1 MKIKILEKIP
11 SEKRIGF
18 GFIVGTAF
26 GMIVFAIA
34 VGFKYGWS

>member
-1 MKIKILEKIP
+1 MKIKILERIP

-26 GMIVFAIA
+26 GMIIVAIA
-34 VGFKYGWS
+34 SGFKYGF